1 MKKILLLS
9 FLMIAQFSFSQIEG
23 IYKTIDDETK
33 QEKSVVEIFKKNNGK
48 YYAKVL
54 ELLIQPKDPNCS
66 LCTDDRKG
74 KPILG
79 MEVVR
84 DLQKKGDTFEGGT
97 ITDPKNGKIYKCS
110 IKKEG
115 ENLIVRGYIG
125 FSLIGRNQT
134 WIKIK

>member
-1 MKKILLLS
+1 MKKIILLS

-23 IYKTIDDETK
+23 KYKTIDDETK

-48 YYAKVL
+48 YYAKIL

-79 MEVVR
+79 VEVIR
-84 DLQKKGDTFEGGT
+84 DLQKKNDTFEGGT
-97 ITDPKNGKIYKCS
+97 ITDPKSGKIYKCS

-134 WIKIK
+134 WIKVK

>member
-9 FLMIAQFSFSQIEG
+9 FLMITQFSFSQIEG
-23 IYKTIDDETK
+23 KYKTIDDETK

-48 YYAKVL
+48 YYAKIS

-97 ITDPKNGKIYKCS
+97 ITDPKTGKIYKCS

-115 ENLIVRGYIG
+115 ENLIVRGYVG

-134 WIKIK
+134 WIKVK

>member
-9 FLMIAQFSFSQIEG
+9 FLMITQFSFSQIEG
-23 IYKTIDDETK
+23 KYKTIDDETK

-97 ITDPKNGKIYKCS
+97 ITDPKTGKIYKCS

-115 ENLIVRGYIG
+115 ENLIVRGYVG

-134 WIKIK
+134 WIKVK